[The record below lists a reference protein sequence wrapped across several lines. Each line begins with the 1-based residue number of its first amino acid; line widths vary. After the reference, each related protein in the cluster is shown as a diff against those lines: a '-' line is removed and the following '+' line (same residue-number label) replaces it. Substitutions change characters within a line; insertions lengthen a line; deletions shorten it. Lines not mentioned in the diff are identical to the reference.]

1 MANHLPLGNAEN
13 VYSFNIVGRPPWPPG
28 QDPSAGFVNVG
39 PGYFQTMGIPILRGR
54 AITEQDVRGGQ
65 RVVVVSESFAR
76 QYVGR
81 ENPIGKQ
88 VEIGDGDGVRTI
100 VGVSGDIRFVSLLD
114 PPKPFFYV
122 AHAQSPTRRMQFVV
136 RAANAAALAPSLR
149 AAVRQIDREQPILGI
164 RTLEEM
170 RSESLAARRFMLLLT
185 AALAVL
191 ALVLAAVGIYSI
203 MSYTVTQRT
212 SEIGIRMSLG
222 AEARDIMRLI
232 VGQALKL
239 VGIGIAVGVIV
250 ALGATRV
257 MTTLLYG
264 ITATD
269 PATFVSICLIIG
281 AIALIASYVPAN
293 RATKVDPLVAIRYD

>member
-1 MANHLPLGNAEN
+1 
-13 VYSFNIVGRPPWPPG
+13 
-28 QDPSAGFVNVG
+28 
-39 PGYFQTMGIPILRGR
+39 
-54 AITEQDVRGGQ
+54 
-65 RVVVVSESFAR
+65 
-76 QYVGR
+76 
-81 ENPIGKQ
+81 
-88 VEIGDGDGVRTI
+88 
-100 VGVSGDIRFVSLLD
+100 
-114 PPKPFFYV
+114 
-122 AHAQSPTRRMQFVV
+122 
-136 RAANAAALAPSLR
+136 
-149 AAVRQIDREQPILGI
+149 
-164 RTLEEM
+164 
-170 RSESLAARRFMLLLT
+170 MLLLT
-185 AALAVL
+185 AALAAL

-239 VGIGIAVGVIV
+239 VGIGILVGVIV

-269 PATFVSICLIIG
+269 PLTFVSICLIIG

>member
-1 MANHLPLGNAEN
+1 
-13 VYSFNIVGRPPWPPG
+13 
-28 QDPSAGFVNVG
+28 
-39 PGYFQTMGIPILRGR
+39 
-54 AITEQDVRGGQ
+54 
-65 RVVVVSESFAR
+65 
-76 QYVGR
+76 
-81 ENPIGKQ
+81 
-88 VEIGDGDGVRTI
+88 
-100 VGVSGDIRFVSLLD
+100 
-114 PPKPFFYV
+114 V
-122 AHAQSPTRRMQFVV
+122 AYAQSPTRRLQFVV
-136 RAANAAALAPSLR
+136 RSASAAALAPSLR

-185 AALAVL
+185 AALAAL
-191 ALVLAAVGIYSI
+191 ALVLSAVGIYSI

-222 AEARDIMRLI
+222 AEAHDILRLI
-232 VGQALKL
+232 VGQAVKL
-239 VGIGIAVGVIV
+239 VGTGILVGVIF

-269 PATFVSICLIIG
+269 PLTFVSICFIIA
-281 AIALIASYVPAN
+281 AIALIASFVPAN